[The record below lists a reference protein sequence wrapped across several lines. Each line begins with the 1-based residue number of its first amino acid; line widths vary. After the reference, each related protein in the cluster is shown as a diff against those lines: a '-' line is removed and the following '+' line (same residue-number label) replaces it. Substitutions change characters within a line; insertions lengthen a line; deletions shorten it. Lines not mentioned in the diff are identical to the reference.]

1 MTKLCFTAF
10 LTSYCIY
17 VPKIDEFMFSTH
29 RTHSFRHIIHN
40 HSVLFAK
47 VHKKQYLCKVF
58 RDKILVEK
66 ESALLLVKS
75 PNLNKEYTRH
85 GAAHIRGLPIRVVY
99 SGVWRYLQENT
110 EGSPLSLTITL
121 YFLQAGCLRRTLVK
135 FAIMKRLLLS
145 LIVTLCSVFAWG
157 QALSVVDVGN
167 KCLIKNNFAAAK
179 QVFRDNALYPAIRE
193 NSTDYVVSIDEDL
206 FASIKANSNKTIKEV
221 SFLIGSYYQD
231 RLEKDMN
238 KLGYKCLSKKLSYV
252 TLGNGAVVPQSTYGV
267 GNKRMLIRDIGNGML
282 QLIFKRQATS
292 TTKRK

>member
-1 MTKLCFTAF
+1 
-10 LTSYCIY
+10 
-17 VPKIDEFMFSTH
+17 
-29 RTHSFRHIIHN
+29 
-40 HSVLFAK
+40 
-47 VHKKQYLCKVF
+47 
-58 RDKILVEK
+58 
-66 ESALLLVKS
+66 
-75 PNLNKEYTRH
+75 
-85 GAAHIRGLPIRVVY
+85 
-99 SGVWRYLQENT
+99 
-110 EGSPLSLTITL
+110 
-121 YFLQAGCLRRTLVK
+121 
-135 FAIMKRLLLS
+135 MKRLLLS
-145 LIVTLCSVFAWG
+145 LIVTLCSVFARG

-206 FASIKANSNKTIKEV
+206 FASIKANTNKTIKEV

-252 TLGNGAVVPQSTYGV
+252 TLGNGVVVPQSTYGV